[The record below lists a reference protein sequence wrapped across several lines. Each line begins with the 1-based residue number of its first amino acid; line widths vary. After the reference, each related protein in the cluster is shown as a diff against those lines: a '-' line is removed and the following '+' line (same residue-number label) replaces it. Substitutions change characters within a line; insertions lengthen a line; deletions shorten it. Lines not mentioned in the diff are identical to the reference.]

1 MDLRL
6 NELDPSQRGEYQRLM
21 TENNDLISEYNQKQN
36 AMEDLLNRLA
46 NAENRLKMDNQK
58 LKGQIL
64 KDQI

>member
-21 TENNDLISEYNQKQN
+21 SENNELINEYNQKQN

-46 NAENRLKMDNQK
+46 SS
-58 LKGQIL
+58 
-64 KDQI
+64 